1 MSAACVVHLWTHCPT
16 QPCPLL
22 HLTGTAL
29 LMDDQAHHAI
39 LSGHASTFPS
49 STLYLQEPQH
59 RRSCLSRSGNL
70 EVLLPQEAALP
81 LITLLQCSKSMAS
94 VPGPCQQSCSDPPPG
109 YVAAC
114 RLWLMTKTAA
124 PGFGLFLRAAAFDS
138 LQRREDE

>member
-1 MSAACVVHLWTHCPT
+1 MDMLSH
-16 QPCPLL
+16 
-22 HLTGTAL
+22 TAL
-29 LMDDQAHHAI
+29 PPAAPHRYCFAHGRPGTSRHPVW
-39 LSGHASTFPS
+39 TCVYFPS

-81 LITLLQCSKSMAS
+81 LIALLQHSKSMAS
-94 VPGPCQQSCSDPPPG
+94 VPGPCEQSCSDPPPS

-124 PGFGLFLRAAAFDS
+124 PGIGLFLRAAAFDS